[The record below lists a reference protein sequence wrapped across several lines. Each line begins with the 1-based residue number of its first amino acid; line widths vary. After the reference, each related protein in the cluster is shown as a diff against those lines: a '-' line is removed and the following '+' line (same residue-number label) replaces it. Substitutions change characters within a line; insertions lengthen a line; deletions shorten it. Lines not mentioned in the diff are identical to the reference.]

1 MKSSKLKKFS
11 GGGFIPLFL
20 LIISFLSLIQWGII
34 ADIESRVKADQFSEE
49 NTSYLDLTA
58 KKLLKVDSNLEGRIV
73 DILTNLEEEKLIADQ
88 IYKVQAFF
96 INYNSPMQGYEEIIV
111 RKAHECGGDYAI
123 LVGIAGNES
132 GLGKIP
138 YKKYNP
144 YGYLDGIEYSGWE
157 ESLTKLSCVISQR
170 FIMPCSGDLACIVRK
185 YAGPVDD
192 QELWIRNVSWFIN
205 QVR

>member
-11 GGGFIPLFL
+11 GGGFIPLLL